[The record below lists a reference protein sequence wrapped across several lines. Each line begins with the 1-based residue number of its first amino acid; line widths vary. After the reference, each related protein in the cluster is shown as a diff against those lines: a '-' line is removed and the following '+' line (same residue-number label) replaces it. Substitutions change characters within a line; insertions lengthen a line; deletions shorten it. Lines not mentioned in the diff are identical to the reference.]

1 MYAYNARVAGFGGL
15 FSGALEFDEDS
26 GKIVAFHKSVTPQA
40 GDVDCKG
47 ALLLPGAIDSHVH
60 FRDPGQPQKEDFGSG
75 SAGAVAGGV
84 TTVID
89 MPNNSPSIDSLERLE
104 AKRGAVAPKAKCDY
118 SFYLGGGKNN
128 SEESAKAASNE
139 AVAGLKIYL
148 GSSTGDLLADTVEAA
163 YSHFAVFAGKPIA
176 VHAED
181 EQLVQ
186 LCGRHCRDEGDEN
199 HNRARPAFAAPS
211 SVARA
216 LAMAQESGRRLH
228 VVHASTEGE
237 AGLVRVAKRR
247 GLNVTMEVCPHHLFL
262 TEKDAVR
269 LGAYG
274 KMNPPLRDSR
284 DAAALWDALNEGVVD
299 TIATDHAPH
308 TREEKGAGFF
318 AAPSGVPGVQTMM
331 PLLLSAALEGR
342 TTIDRVMAVAC
353 ATPARI
359 FGLRDK
365 LFSPGSDADFAIY
378 EEGEFA
384 VEGAGLESRCGWTPF
399 EGMTVKAR
407 PSKVFLR
414 GKLAFEDG
422 TVIAKGG
429 DGRLARLAERV

>member
-1 MYAYNARVAGFGGL
+1 MHAYNARIAGFGGL
-15 FSGALEFDEDS
+15 FSGAIEFDEET
-26 GKIVAFHKSVTPQA
+26 GKIVAFHKSITPKE
-40 GDVDCKG
+40 DDIDCNG
-47 ALLLPGAIDSHVH
+47 ALLLPGAIDGHVH

-75 SAGAVAGGV
+75 SSGAIAGGV

-89 MPNNSPSIDSLERLE
+89 MPNTAPSIDSLERLE
-104 AKRGAVAPKAKCDY
+104 SKRAAVAPKAKCDY
-118 SFYLGGGKNN
+118 SFYFGGGKSN
-128 SEESAKAASNE
+128 SEESAKAAANE
-139 AVAGLKIYL
+139 AVAGLKIYM

-163 YSHFAVFAGKPIA
+163 YNHFTGFKGKPIA

-181 EQLVQ
+181 EQLIQ
-186 LCGRHCRDEGDEN
+186 LCSKHCRDEGDKN

-211 SVARA
+211 SAARA

-237 AGLVRVAKRR
+237 VELVRVAKRR
-247 GLNVTMEVCPHHLFL
+247 GLEVSMEVCPHHLFL
-262 TEKDAVR
+262 GEKDQAR

-284 DAAALWDALNEGVVD
+284 DVAALWNALNEGVVD

-308 TREEKGAGFF
+308 TREEKDAGFF
-318 AAPSGVPGVQTMM
+318 SAPSGVPGVQTMM
-331 PLLLSAALEGR
+331 PLLLSAALDGR
-342 TTIDRVMAVAC
+342 TTIDRVVRFAC
-353 ATPARI
+353 ANPAKI

-365 LFSPGSDADFAIY
+365 LFSPGSDADFAIF
-378 EEGEFA
+378 EEGEFNLKG
-384 VEGAGLESRCGWTPF
+384 VEMESRCGWTPY

-407 PSKVFLR
+407 PAKVFLR

-422 TVIAKGG
+422 AVIAKGG
-429 DGRLARLAERV
+429 DGKLARLVERV